1 METAVTDLTRYTG
14 ATPTTASALERHAQN
29 ARRSG
34 FAVASGTLESGIHG
48 LCAPVY
54 DHSGHFA
61 GTVSVAGVAARMTPE
76 LTERIKGALM
86 HASRQISHNW
96 GGRVPQD
103 IETLWA
109 AQDLQTTVSDPIS

>member
-1 METAVTDLTRYTG
+1 
-14 ATPTTASALERHAQN
+14 
-29 ARRSG
+29 
-34 FAVASGTLESGIHG
+34 
-48 LCAPVY
+48 
-54 DHSGHFA
+54 
-61 GTVSVAGVAARMTPE
+61 MTPE